1 MYKKTFLCCLM
12 ILLSIAAFSQR
23 KPKVGIVLSGGGA
36 LGFAHVGV
44 LQALEEAGISP
55 TYVAGASMGSLVGAF
70 YANGFSPQDICDV
83 VFKEDLYNTSSI
95 FAFLEGSKNKLGL
108 SSHKKVAALLDKY
121 FPSNSFNDLQ
131 RHLCVSVSDM
141 TAHESKL
148 VSKGNN
154 LKEYVLASM
163 SIPIVFEAMIIDD
176 HVYVDGGTMNHFPA
190 QGIRKDVD
198 VLIGVDVLPFTDVVK
213 LDNMI
218 DMANRLIF
226 LIAQTSAAEGKK
238 MCDFYLESK
247 ACDQYTMFDFDKFED
262 IYRYGYLLTKDY
274 LADNPGMVEKCTK
287 SIMPPT
293 PKEEPKKETPKKKRW
308 YEFWK

>member
-1 MYKKTFLCCLM
+1 MKKSFLCCLM

-44 LQALEEAGISP
+44 LQALEEEGISP
-55 TYVAGASMGSLVGAF
+55 TYIAGASMGSLVGAF
-70 YANGFSPQDICDV
+70 YANGFSPEEICKV
-83 VFKEDLYNTSSI
+83 VFKEDLYNTNSI

-121 FPSNSFNDLQ
+121 FPSNNFSDLK

-141 TAHESKL
+141 TVPESKL
-148 VSKGNN
+148 VSKGDH
-154 LKEYVLASM
+154 LREYVLASM

-213 LDNMI
+213 LDNMV

-226 LIAQTSAAEGKK
+226 LIAQQSAADGKK
-238 MCDFYLESK
+238 MCDFYLESR
-247 ACDQYTMFDFDKFED
+247 ACDKYTMFDFNKFED
-262 IYRYGYLLTKDY
+262 IYRYGYMLAKDY
-274 LADNPGMVEKCTK
+274 IKNNPDIISKCTK
-287 SIMPPT
+287 SIQSQSPVKKDEPEKIT
-293 PKEEPKKETPKKKRW
+293 PRKKW
-308 YEFWK
+308 YQFWK

>member
-1 MYKKTFLCCLM
+1 MFKKSFICCLM

-55 TYVAGASMGSLVGAF
+55 TYIAGASMGSLVGAF
-70 YANGFSPQDICDV
+70 YANGFSPQEICDV

-95 FAFLEGSKNKLGL
+95 FAFMEGSKNKLGL

-121 FPSNSFNDLQ
+121 FPTNSFSQLKK
-131 RHLCVSVSDM
+131 HLCVSVSDM
-141 TAHESKL
+141 TVPESKL
-148 VSKGNN
+148 VSSGDKV
-154 LKEYVLASM
+154 KEYVLASM
-163 SIPIVFEAMIIDD
+163 SIPIVFEAMIIDG
-176 HVYVDGGTMNHFPA
+176 HVFVDGGTMNHFPS

-226 LIAQTSAAEGKK
+226 LIAQQSAAEGKK
-238 MCDFYLESK
+238 MCDYYMESR
-247 ACDQYTMFDFDKFED
+247 ACDSYTMFDFNKFEE
-262 IYRYGYLLTKDY
+262 IYRYGYLLAKDY
-274 LADNPGMVEKCTK
+274 IKDNPSIIEKCTK
-287 SIMPPT
+287 PIPSAK
-293 PKEEPKKETPKKKRW
+293 KEEIPAKEAAPKKW
-308 YEFWK
+308 YQFWK